1 MNCIEELKKH
11 VATVHCSNTS
21 SLLQRKI
28 SNALLAYAYAYLD
41 KQEEHHITIKELCNM
56 INYKGHNYA
65 AIKDALRALVSTFIE
80 WNIIDVISGEKDW
93 TVSTILASARIKG
106 SVCSYAY
113 SPRMRELLYTPTM
126 YARINLSIQAQFQ
139 SSYGLALYENCVR
152 YKGLPFTKTF
162 EWDVFRKLMGIVSG
176 TYQEY
181 SDFKRRVLDKA
192 VDEVNKYSDMKI
204 EPEVMR
210 CKRKIIN
217 IRFKLQCKERVVKS
231 KNETENTEAS
241 TTAQN
246 ELIVKLRNVFAL
258 DETDINFILDNY
270 ELDYISE
277 KINLVENTK
286 TFERGQI
293 ENLGGYFVSALKYD
307 YQQPKSSKDAL
318 SSRQIEANKLEII
331 TNNEQ
336 KALTKLKAKYSEY
349 LRHQYLNSF
358 QLLKQTEKEQL
369 LEEFEKSLSSQ
380 NATHVLKIFRKH
392 KLERKSVQALLK
404 NFIDKERKDL
414 VPISITFEE
423 YLEKYAGKETYEN

>member
-28 SNALLAYAYAYLD
+28 SNALLAFAYAYLD

-80 WNIIDVISGEKDW
+80 WNIVDVISGEEDW

-113 SPRMRELLYTPTM
+113 SPRMRELLHTPTM

-162 EWDVFRKLMGIVSG
+162 EWEVFRKLMGIVSG

-192 VDEVNKYSDMKI
+192 VEEVNKYSDIEI
-204 EPEVMR
+204 EPEIMR

-217 IRFKLQCKERVVKS
+217 IRFKLQSKERVVKS
-231 KNETENTEAS
+231 KSGIEKPKAS
-241 TTAQN
+241 TVVQN
-246 ELIVKLRNVFAL
+246 DLIAKLRSKFAL
-258 DETDINFILDNY
+258 GETDINSILGTY

-277 KINLVENTK
+277 KIDLIEKTK

-293 ENLGGYFVSALKYD
+293 ENLGGYLVSALKYN

-318 SSRQIEANKLEII
+318 ILKQLEGKRLETIIE
-331 TNNEQ
+331 NEQ
-336 KALTKLKAKYSEY
+336 KALTKMKVKYNEY
-349 LRHQYLNSF
+349 LRHQYLKSF
-358 QLLKQTEKEQL
+358 QLLKQSDKDQL
-369 LEEFEKSLSSQ
+369 LKEFEKSLSSQ
-380 NATHVLKIFRKH
+380 NAIHLLNIFRKH

-414 VPISITFEE
+414 IPDIITFEE
-423 YLEKYAGKETYEN
+423 YHERNTDKKTCEN